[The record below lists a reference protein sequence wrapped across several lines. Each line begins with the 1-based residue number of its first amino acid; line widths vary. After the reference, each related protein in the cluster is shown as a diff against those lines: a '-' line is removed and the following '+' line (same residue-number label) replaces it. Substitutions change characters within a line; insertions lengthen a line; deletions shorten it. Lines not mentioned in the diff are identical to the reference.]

1 MAPVS
6 ATAKRPSGRGTSIGE
21 SDKVESNLRRAGDTR
36 GGQDGDDN
44 CAAGMEDEETATD
57 TWEHEG

>member
-6 ATAKRPSGRGTSIGE
+6 ATAKRPSGRGTSTGE
-21 SDKVESNLRRAGDTR
+21 SDNVESNLRMAGDTL
-36 GGQDGDDN
+36 GGRDGDDD
-44 CAAGMEDEETATD
+44 CAAGMEDEEAATD